1 MTDLFNELNEI
12 IGEGLF
18 KNADKMKTKKI
29 LVEVAFTVE
38 ENVDSEDVVCCC
50 DYSFTDYDNR
60 IISTEIR
67 GYTEVFPN
75 GQITEDV

>member
-1 MTDLFNELNEI
+1 
-12 IGEGLF
+12 
-18 KNADKMKTKKI
+18 MKTKKI
-29 LVEVAFTVE
+29 LVEVALTVE

-67 GYTEVFPN
+67 DYTEVFAN

>member
-1 MTDLFNELNEI
+1 
-12 IGEGLF
+12 
-18 KNADKMKTKKI
+18 MKTKKI
-29 LVEVAFTVE
+29 LVEVALEVK
-38 ENVDSEDVVCCC
+38 ENVDSEDVVSCC

-67 GYTEVFPN
+67 DYTEIFLN

>member
-1 MTDLFNELNEI
+1 V
-12 IGEGLF
+12 
-18 KNADKMKTKKI
+18 DKLLLPKPVQIRNVQMNTKKI
-29 LVEVAFTVE
+29 LVEVALTVE

-50 DYSFTDYDNR
+50 DYSFTDDDNR

>member
-1 MTDLFNELNEI
+1 
-12 IGEGLF
+12 
-18 KNADKMKTKKI
+18 MKTKKI
-29 LVEVAFTVE
+29 LVEVAIEVE
-38 ENVDSEDVVCCC
+38 DSVDSEDVVCCC

-67 GYTEVFPN
+67 GYTEVLPN